1 MMRSRKLIGAAVG
14 LMVVA
19 VAVAAGAGT
28 SRASVAG
35 TATVSRTSGLPQ
47 GSEPVVLRPADFTTR
62 IDNPYWPMKPGS
74 RWVYRETDP
83 DGTRLKVVI
92 TVTNKTKKVA
102 NGITARIVR
111 DTVTANGVLVED
123 TIDWYAQDKGGN
135 IWYLGESTKEY
146 EKGKVVST
154 KGSFEAGVDG
164 AQPGIALPANPT
176 AGLSYRQ
183 EYYAGQAE
191 DTGSIL
197 SLREQVEVPFG
208 HFGDIVM
215 TRDLNSLKPKALE
228 FKFFARG
235 VGPVLAIGVSGGNG
249 REELVRFTR
258 GR

>member
-14 LMVVA
+14 LMVAA
-19 VAVAAGAGT
+19 VAVAAGAGVGQ
-28 SRASVAG
+28 AAVAG
-35 TATVSRTSGLPQ
+35 TSALPQ
-47 GSEPVVLRPADFTTR
+47 GSEPVVLKPADFTTR

-83 DGTRLKVVI
+83 DGTKLKVVI

-102 NGITARIVR
+102 NGITARVVR
-111 DTVTANGVLVED
+111 DTVTENGVLVED
-123 TIDWYAQDKGGN
+123 TIDWYAQDKAGN
-135 IWYLGESTKEY
+135 IWYLGEFTKEY
-146 EKGKVVST
+146 DKGKVVST

-164 AQPGIALPANPT
+164 AQPGIAIPANPT

-183 EYYAGQAE
+183 EYYAGEAE
-191 DTGSIL
+191 DTASIL

-208 HFGDIVM
+208 HFKDVVM
-215 TRDLNSLKPKALE
+215 TRDLNPLKPKMLE

-235 VGPVLAIGVSGGNG
+235 VGPVLVIGVSGGSG

-258 GR
+258 GK